1 MTLGVGNA
9 GPDSALALLLGAVED
24 RSLMASRAAPVPQP
38 MPRLLVNRT
47 LDPSDG
53 ANYQGGSSYSPF
65 LPLLPSTVGLA
76 GTLQADSVKS
86 IAFSPMSYEEAMLWA
101 PPGID
106 TPTPLHGLDEGEGPD
121 YKTLLAVGFL
131 IGSLVWAWRGS
142 RGFL

>member
-1 MTLGVGNA
+1 MTLGVGSA
-9 GPDSALALLLGAVED
+9 GPDSTLALLLGAVED
-24 RSLMASRAAPVPQP
+24 RRLTATRRAALPQP
-38 MPRLLVNRT
+38 TPRLLVNRT

-76 GTLQADSVKS
+76 GTVQAASVKNVP
-86 IAFSPMSYEEAMLWA
+86 FSAMSYEEAMLWA

-106 TPTPLHGLDEGEGPD
+106 TPLTGLEAEEQPTD

-131 IGSLVWAWRGS
+131 IGSLVWAWKSS